1 MAKQSSSQRILTL
14 VENQGVIRP
23 KQLEALGIPKVQL
36 YRLVRQGLLKR
47 LGRGLYASPKRAT
60 SGHESLVEANS
71 RVSRGVICL
80 LSALR
85 LHEIG
90 TQNPFE
96 VWMAIEQKAWR
107 PKIEYPPLRI
117 IHYSGEAYRVG
128 IEVHEID
135 GSEIKVYCPAKTI
148 VDCFKHRNKIGID
161 VAIEALKDGWRAKR
175 FTMDELDRYAHI
187 CRVSRVMRPY
197 LEVLVG

>member
-1 MAKQSSSQRILTL
+1 MAKQSSSHRILAL
-14 VENQGVIRP
+14 VESQGVIRP

-47 LGRGLYASPKRAT
+47 VGRGLYTLPERASSA
-60 SGHESLVEANS
+60 HESLVEASS
-71 RVSRGVICL
+71 RVPQGVICL

-90 TQNPFE
+90 TQSPFE

-117 IHYSGEAYRVG
+117 IQYSGEAYHAG

-135 GSEIKVYCPAKTI
+135 GSEIRVYCPAKTI
-148 VDCFKHRNKIGID
+148 ADCFKHRNKIGID
-161 VAIEALKDGWRAKR
+161 VAIEALKEGWRAKR
-175 FTMDELDRYAHI
+175 FTMDNLERYARI
-187 CRVSRVMRPY
+187 CRVSQVMRPY